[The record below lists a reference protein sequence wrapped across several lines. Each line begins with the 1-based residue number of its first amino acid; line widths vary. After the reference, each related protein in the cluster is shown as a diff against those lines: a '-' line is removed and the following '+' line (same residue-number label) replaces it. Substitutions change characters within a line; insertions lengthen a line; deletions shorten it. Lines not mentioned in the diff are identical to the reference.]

1 MLEKEIIA
9 TNLDS
14 LFKKSPVKQL
24 TSSDKIVIFSD
35 LHMGDGSSRDDF
47 LHNAGLFSYVLEKQ
61 YLQRQYSLI
70 LNGDIEELQ
79 RFSYDAIAQR
89 WKEVYALFDA
99 FARQKKLYKLI
110 GNHDADLI
118 LKMNNSSPYSHLES
132 LVLIHKNHQ
141 LFVFHGHQ
149 ASLYYTKHNAM
160 IGFFLRYVANP
171 LGIHN
176 YSVAYNSRKQ
186 YKIEKRVYEY
196 ASERKIAALIGHT
209 HRPLFESLSKRDYL
223 EYQIEKLVR
232 SFASEPAA
240 VTIEAQQKLKIYRD
254 ELVKLNRD
262 KKNTLLGNS
271 LYNADILVPCMF
283 NSGCVIGSR
292 GITCL
297 EIDKEEIALVHYFD
311 GRVKPA
317 NVPTGDKPAQA
328 LEGSPYYQVEINKEH
343 LDYIFAR
350 ITFLT

>member
-1 MLEKEIIA
+1 M
-9 TNLDS
+9 
-14 LFKKSPVKQL
+14 V
-24 TSSDKIVIFSD
+24 
-35 LHMGDGSSRDDF
+35 
-47 LHNAGLFSYVLEKQ
+47 GL
-61 YLQRQYSLI
+61 
-70 LNGDIEELQ
+70 
-79 RFSYDAIAQR
+79 
-89 WKEVYALFDA
+89 
-99 FARQKKLYKLI
+99 
-110 GNHDADLI
+110 
-118 LKMNNSSPYSHLES
+118 
-132 LVLIHKNHQ
+132 
-141 LFVFHGHQ
+141 
-149 ASLYYTKHNAM
+149 
-160 IGFFLRYVANP
+160 FLRYVANP
-171 LGIHN
+171 LGIQN

-232 SFASEPAA
+232 SFASEPMAA
-240 VTIEAQQKLKIYRD
+240 TMQARLKLKTYRD

-271 LYNADILVPCMF
+271 LYNADILVPCLF

-297 EIDKEEIALVHYFD
+297 EIANDEIALVHYFD

-317 NVPTGDKPAQA
+317 GAPTGDKPAQA
-328 LEGSPYYQVEINKEH
+328 LEGSPYYRVEINKEH